1 MSQAIKATIKKL
13 EEEDENDSDY
23 CPNSES
29 TSDDDDTVFDFSITE
44 QISKVEDIVNEFK
57 REFQELKTLVQLITP
72 EDTFLLHRD
81 DDE

>member
-13 EEEDENDSDY
+13 EEEDESNSDY

-29 TSDDDDTVFDFSITE
+29 TGDDDTVFDFSITE